1 LSESLTGASFKRVE
15 KIPLSCIDMIEWLQP
30 RDDIGNLVELARSLK
45 FKGDVDVPLKV
56 RPDGRGR
63 YELIWGYRR
72 LTAAKLAGLERI
84 SCIVEEVDDE
94 EVLRQCAVENLFRLK
109 KNPIEEG
116 EFFHLWSR
124 RTGKKYDQIA
134 CELGLKAKYIYNR
147 VELLKLSPAVIEKY
161 KKLPTD
167 RKPGILSLLYLL
179 RVKDPNIQLKLFN
192 ELVEGDMTVKE
203 LRKRLEQVLQ
213 DNAAVHDYVNIL
225 RSSFYD
231 LTVPLTIED
240 LKASYHWLISESF
253 TKLFTHFDTPS
264 LFVKDGKTI
273 DQYLPSWF
281 IGRCAILDVRCST
294 GEDVITADR
303 VKQILEGHYLPNGT
317 MVFLCT
323 GWARY
328 RGLDSYL
335 RHPVIDESLA
345 EWLVKKK
352 VKILG
357 VDMPDIE
364 RGGSKA
370 IHRTLLSNDVLILEN
385 VGDMSQ
391 IVGKNVFMYA
401 LPINI
406 KAGTA
411 VPARVIARTRKRR
424 AVRQR
429 KDEDSLYKD
438 VQTLIA

>member
-1 LSESLTGASFKRVE
+1 
-15 KIPLSCIDMIEWLQP
+15 
-30 RDDIGNLVELARSLK
+30 
-45 FKGDVDVPLKV
+45 
-56 RPDGRGR
+56 
-63 YELIWGYRR
+63 
-72 LTAAKLAGLERI
+72 
-84 SCIVEEVDDE
+84 
-94 EVLRQCAVENLFRLK
+94 
-109 KNPIEEG
+109 
-116 EFFHLWSR
+116 
-124 RTGKKYDQIA
+124 
-134 CELGLKAKYIYNR
+134 
-147 VELLKLSPAVIEKY
+147 
-161 KKLPTD
+161 
-167 RKPGILSLLYLL
+167 
-179 RVKDPNIQLKLFN
+179 
-192 ELVEGDMTVKE
+192 
-203 LRKRLEQVLQ
+203 
-213 DNAAVHDYVNIL
+213 
-225 RSSFYD
+225 
-231 LTVPLTIED
+231 
-240 LKASYHWLISESF
+240 
-253 TKLFTHFDTPS
+253 
-264 LFVKDGKTI
+264 
-273 DQYLPSWF
+273 
-281 IGRCAILDVRCST
+281 
-294 GEDVITADR
+294 
-303 VKQILEGHYLPNGT
+303 

-323 GWARY
+323 GLARY